1 MIVLVVPGDVGVP
14 GSAQITNSTGLQP
27 GVAVLVY
34 QQLGQLVETLPA
46 LQTLEG
52 RGVLQCL
59 MQSSV
64 SLQPSDGGGLYVTN
78 LAPQTSRL
86 LPFTVPL

>member
-1 MIVLVVPGDVGVP
+1 MDLTVVPGDVPEP
-14 GSAQITNSTGLQP
+14 GTAQVAHSTGLQP

-46 LQTLEG
+46 LETLEG

-78 LAPQTSRL
+78 LAPKTSRL